1 MKKVLAVV
9 IAVMMLSSLMAGAAF
24 AAEEGAAGGE
34 VAVSEWEIPVLS
46 AITGPVS
53 FVGEP
58 AIWAA
63 NYAAQIINEQ
73 GGIEGVPVKIVPY
86 DTEFD
91 PQKGMQYITQ
101 LQDTALF
108 IGGCVAAP
116 VCEAE
121 AQVLYE
127 EHIPNIGSY
136 VSSALNEYAP
146 YICAY
151 MGDSEILDLE
161 LCKEWL
167 AAKGYTKLV
176 MFYSPDDTA
185 QAATVERFA
194 KEVPEYVGAVE
205 VPTGTIDC
213 GPLAVQAMNMG
224 ADAFWLGCRTDEA
237 SKCCKELVERGAV
250 ESGEQIYATFAAV
263 GAGFLEIAGETA
275 EGTYGYNMLDVDCQ
289 TEAWQALSEAYKA
302 DHNGDIPSYPPIQ
315 GFYNMIMAL
324 KACFEDLHI
333 TGDPAKLMEE
343 REAIAEWLNNSPEIE
358 GCQGPFSWVD
368 GVMQITAPVVQ
379 VQDGAYVVVTLE

>member
-1 MKKVLAVV
+1 MKKVLALVL
-9 IAVMMLSSLMAGAAF
+9 AVMMMASLMAGF
-24 AAEEGAAGGE
+24 TYAAEGEEGGE

-46 AITGPVS
+46 AITGAVS

-63 NYAAQIINEQ
+63 NYAAEIINEQ
-73 GGIEGVPVKIVPY
+73 GGIEGVPVKIVAY

-91 PQKGMQYITQ
+91 PEKGMQYITQ
-101 LQDTALF
+101 LQDSALF

-136 VSSALNEYAP
+136 VSDALNEYGP
-146 YICAY
+146 YVCAY
-151 MGDSEILDLE
+151 MGDSEVLDVE
-161 LCKEWL
+161 VAKAWME
-167 AAKGYTKLV
+167 AKGYTKLV

-185 QAATVERFA
+185 QAATVAKFA
-194 KEVPEYVGAVE
+194 EEMPEYVGAVE

-224 ADAFWLGCRTDEA
+224 ADCYWLGCRTDEA
-237 SKCCKELVERGAV
+237 AKVCKELVERGAV
-250 ESGEQIYATFAAV
+250 ESGEQICATFASI
-263 GAGFLEIAGETA
+263 GDGFIEVAGETA
-275 EGTYGYNMLDVDCQ
+275 EGTYAYNMLDVNCQ

-302 DHNGDIPSYPPIQ
+302 DHDGDSPAYPPIQ
-315 GFYNMIMAL
+315 GFYNMIMAI
-324 KACFEDLHI
+324 KQCFEELHI

-343 REAIAEWLNNSPEIE
+343 REAIAEWLYNSPVIE
-358 GCQGPFSWVD
+358 GCQGEFQWID
-368 GVMQITAPVVQ
+368 GVMQVTAPIVQ
-379 VQDGAYVVVTLE
+379 VQDGQYVVTSFE